1 MKRNNFQTW
10 SLFHVVLLRNDD
22 FPVVFY
28 IDSVNFSLLG
38 GLVPLL
44 WPLLRQD
51 LVYAFS
57 KGCLIKF
64 LWLNANESHQPR
76 HHGRHFFV
84 FAFNMAGMVLFAF
97 ASFRQKTC
105 ILQPLWVQGTTL
117 YSLTHCFLYQ
127 WAMFGFFITL

>member
-28 IDSVNFSLLG
+28 IDSVNFSLFG

-64 LWLNANESHQPR
+64 PVA
-76 HHGRHFFV
+76 
-84 FAFNMAGMVLFAF
+84 
-97 ASFRQKTC
+97 
-105 ILQPLWVQGTTL
+105 
-117 YSLTHCFLYQ
+117 
-127 WAMFGFFITL
+127 